1 MQHKLLIV
9 DDEPRIYH
17 ALRRALHREQGWET
31 VYAESGEA
39 ALEVLGANDDISVIV
54 SDENMPGMSGTQ
66 LLGLVRGRH
75 PDVIRMMLT
84 GDARID
90 VVMNAVNN
98 GEIYRF
104 FTKPCNEAE
113 LIIAIRD
120 ALQMKK
126 LKAESRRLLDM
137 VKRQQARIRMLE
149 AQGSPLPN
157 ADDETDV
164 TPQEGGALSLDELA
178 KRGAGQG
185 PAPSA
190 PSTPAAPASSA
201 GVPAQAAPAP
211 QTVAQQQPVP
221 VGAAGSQAAKDGVID
236 LNNERGDVDS
246 LLDDI
251 RNELDDILK

>member
-39 ALEVLGANDDISVIV
+39 ALELLGASDDIDVIV
-54 SDENMPGMSGTQ
+54 SDENMPGMNGTQ

-126 LKAESRRLLDM
+126 LKSESRRLLEL
-137 VKRQQARIRMLE
+137 VKKQQARIRMLE
-149 AQGSPLPN
+149 GDGSPLPEI
-157 ADDETDV
+157 ASTETTDV
-164 TPQEGGALSLDELA
+164 PVSEGGALSLDALTR
-178 KRGAGQG
+178 KGGSSN
-185 PAPSA
+185 PMPSV
-190 PSTPAAPASSA
+190 SNTP
-201 GVPAQAAPAP
+201 
-211 QTVAQQQPVP
+211 QQPTGM
-221 VGAAGSQAAKDGVID
+221 GAPGSEAAKGGVID
-236 LNNERGDVDS
+236 LGDTRGDVDS
-246 LLDDI
+246 LLNDI
-251 RNELDDILK
+251 TSELDDILK